1 MSTSKKKHII
11 LMLPDIRSE
20 HNIGAMFRTADALG
34 ISEII
39 LTGHSPLPIDRFGR
53 KNSGLTKASLG
64 AEESVLWRF
73 VKSAP
78 REISALK
85 KKGFYIIAIEQ
96 GKDSADYKKV
106 KLPKKDTVFIL
117 GNEVRGLSRNI
128 LKYADK
134 VAQIP
139 MRGQK
144 ESLNVSVAM
153 GVALFRILNI

>member
-1 MSTSKKKHII
+1 MSRKGKRII
-11 LMLPDIRSE
+11 TLMLPDIRSE

-39 LTGHSPLPIDRFGR
+39 LSGHSPLPVDRFGR
-53 KNSGLTKASLG
+53 KNSGVTKTSLG
-64 AEESVLWRF
+64 AEESVPWRF
-73 VKSAP
+73 VKNTQRA
-78 REISALK
+78 ISAFK
-85 KKGFYIIAIEQ
+85 KEGFCIIAIEQ
-96 GKDSADYKKV
+96 GKDSVDYKKV
-106 KLPKKDTVFIL
+106 NLPKKNTVFIL
-117 GNEVRGLSRNI
+117 GNEVKGLPRNI

-134 VAQIP
+134 IVEIP